1 MKSYNWGII
10 GPGKIAHYFANDLK
24 LVSPFQKIT
33 AVLSDREKSLN
44 DFADKFAVK
53 KRFLNLDDFVHQSK
67 VDIAY
72 IATPHTLHYEAIKA
86 CLKNKI
92 AVLCEKPIVLNHEQF
107 QEIQQLSKTNQTF
120 LMEGMWIRFLPDI
133 KKLLEFVSEKRI
145 GNIMSLKA
153 SISFKAPCDDD
164 NRYYDPEKGGGS
176 LLDLGVYCVFLST
189 LILGKP
195 SLVKAVGNLSEKN
208 IDEASAIL
216 LSHDDGSY
224 AVLESSLQIKHNR
237 PAEIFGTEGVIRLL
251 DPWFEKSPGIE
262 VEMDNGK
269 KDMVPFA
276 WEGHGLQF
284 EIEEV
289 VRCVSQQKIESGLMP
304 HALSKMIL
312 KIMDEIRDQ
321 VGVSYPEYE

>member
-92 AVLCEKPIVLNHEQF
+92 AVLCEKPVVLNHEQF

-208 IDEASAIL
+208 IDEACAIL

-224 AVLESSLQIKHNR
+224 AVLESSLQIKYNR